1 MKNVGEITVPIRT
14 EVIEGKTLDRIA
26 SALERIADTL
36 EKQDAGGSIN
46 ATMTVDSLAT
56 RFIDHLQKASLKL
69 TE

>member
-36 EKQDAGGSIN
+36 EKQDASY
-46 ATMTVDSLAT
+46 SLNLAQT
-56 RFIDHLQKASLKL
+56 IPELLEKELTGIQLPGWQKK
-69 TE
+69 

>member
-36 EKQDAGGSIN
+36 EKQDAGY
-46 ATMTVDSLAT
+46 SLNLAQT
-56 RFIDHLQKASLKL
+56 IPELLEKELTGIQLPGWQKK
-69 TE
+69 